1 MASTFGPEM
10 LIQLL
15 RNIFKKKMYLKAD
28 MTKVAVHFSL
38 KNCSFIMCVHNFLL
52 FFIIFYYLKKKKRHK
67 HKANKR
73 TILDHRSLQKHGDE
87 GIISVFHSK
96 C

>member
-38 KNCSFIMCVHNFLL
+38 KNCSFIMCVHNFL
-52 FFIIFYYLKKKKRHK
+52 FKKKEKKRHK

>member
-38 KNCSFIMCVHNFLL
+38 KNCSFIMCVHNFL
-52 FFIIFYYLKKKKRHK
+52 FKKKRHK

>member
-38 KNCSFIMCVHNFLL
+38 KNCSFIMCVHNFL
-52 FFIIFYYLKKKKRHK
+52 FKKKKKKRHK

>member
-1 MASTFGPEM
+1 
-10 LIQLL
+10 
-15 RNIFKKKMYLKAD
+15 MYLKAD

-38 KNCSFIMCVHNFLL
+38 KNCSFIMCVHNFL
-52 FFIIFYYLKKKKRHK
+52 FKKKKKRHK

>member
-38 KNCSFIMCVHNFLL
+38 KNCSFIMCVHNFL
-52 FFIIFYYLKKKKRHK
+52 FKKKKRHK

-87 GIISVFHSK
+87 GIISVFRSK

>member
-52 FFIIFYYLKKKKRHK
+52 KKKRHK

-73 TILDHRSLQKHGDE
+73 TILDHRFLQKHGDE